1 MYWNA
6 VIGVI
11 LGIITMFNNNIRCIE
26 IRVPALLIL
35 DWFLFNNNIRCIEI
49 FVVKPR
55 PDNRLGL
62 ITT

>member
-1 MYWNA
+1 MVINGNA
-6 VIGVI
+6 VDAVEE
-11 LGIITMFNNNIRCIE
+11 FNNNIRCIE
-26 IRVPALLIL
+26 ISPSLNYCL
-35 DWFLFNNNIRCIEI
+35 DTKQFNNNIRCIEI